1 MSANSSAAS
10 TQPDLLGLICI
21 KCTDKCYSQKEQAYV
36 VSHMWLV
43 HRKTLEYHSDSS
55 TYLHQSTD
63 MAIDGV
69 LGGQI
74 EVFFSEQQALSLPF
88 WIRIPNRRVMNS

>member
-36 VSHMWLV
+36 VSHMLLV
-43 HRKTLEYHSDSS
+43 HRKTLEYHSDSA

-69 LGGQI
+69 FGGQI
-74 EVFFSEQQALSLPF
+74 VIFFQWTTSSLSPF
-88 WIRIPNRRVMNS
+88 LN